1 MGSPVSSLVGC
12 QSMGCM
18 RSSNEF
24 DFPSFHFRMIV
35 QIIATPPTT
44 DAITIMTVVVVFC
57 IAAFFTETLL
67 GTAEAAAST
76 ELVTRTTLGVGAVV
90 GDTLAIDVV
99 GKTAEMDDKAEVMER
114 DDEEME
120 TTLLDDDGMLAVVM
134 LSVMPAEETVF
145 ADVGVSGL
153 LGGVSEVG
161 SGEGGL
167 GDVASGV
174 DGDGRGVVEEAVGG

>member
-35 QIIATPPTT
+35 QIMATPPTT

-57 IAAFFTETLL
+57 IAAFFCETLL

-76 ELVTRTTLGVGAVV
+76 ELVRRTTLGEAAVG
-90 GDTLAIDVV
+90 GTLAIDVV
-99 GKTAEMDDKAEVMER
+99 GKIAEMDERAEVMKG

-120 TTLLDDDGMLAVVM
+120 TTLLDDDEVLAVVM

-167 GDVASGV
+167 GDVASGCE
-174 DGDGRGVVEEAVGG
+174 GDGRGVVEEAVGG

>member
-134 LSVMPAEETVF
+134 LSVMPAEETC
-145 ADVGVSGL
+145 A
-153 LGGVSEVG
+153 G
-161 SGEGGL
+161 SCERYSYL
-167 GDVASGV
+167 RVTVINKPCLRMLECQVCWVASRRLGQARE
-174 DGDGRGVVEEAVGG
+174 GWGT